1 MNRGP
6 TARLTRRQMWMR
18 GPATVAIGSLGTV
31 AGCGAVTDDDAGK
44 KGMEWFENELSRIG
58 YVRAAAD
65 TWAIP
70 PRKLTVAIQGDELEA
85 EIRGI
90 AVTGTRPTTLDSKAQ
105 DQAITW
111 RGQVYLK
118 YASRERY
125 RRGGN
130 ALDWSA
136 WTDVA
141 SILNVERR
149 GGQWY
154 VQRVR

>member
-1 MNRGP
+1 MNGRP
-6 TARLTRRQMWMR
+6 SARLTRRQVWVR
-18 GPATVAIGSLGTV
+18 GTATFTLGWVGTV
-31 AGCGAVTDDDAGK
+31 AGCGTVTDDDAGK
-44 KGMEWFENELSRIG
+44 KGVEWFENELSRVG
-58 YVRAAAD
+58 YVRGASD

-70 PRKLTVAIQGDELEA
+70 PRKLTIAIQGDELEA

-90 AVTGTRPTTLDSKAQ
+90 AVTGTRPTTLDAKSQ
-105 DQAITW
+105 DQAVTW

-125 RRGGN
+125 RRGGT